1 MFKKNIFSVP
11 VWHVNIT
18 GAVKLKEIEQYS
30 LNMSQQTEGRTISN
44 LGGFQS
50 YDLIMNEHPMF
61 NDLYDAIK
69 LQTDLFC
76 DQVNINRVSN
86 IGNIWVNVNEYGHS
100 NQAHHHANCVL
111 SGVFYAHTEYNE
123 QAGSIVFKHPA
134 SDLMAYNWANIQK
147 GEYIPENSLN
157 WRFDCKP
164 GDLIIFPSWLIHH
177 VQPNLALNYKR
188 ISISFNL
195 S

>member
-1 MFKKNIFSVP
+1 MIVQARDINSPSNQDYRLGAINLLYNRPTYCWFLIFFFTANFAILRFLV
-11 VWHVNIT
+11 VN
-18 GAVKLKEIEQYS
+18 
-30 LNMSQQTEGRTISN
+30 
-44 LGGFQS
+44 
-50 YDLIMNEHPMF
+50 MF